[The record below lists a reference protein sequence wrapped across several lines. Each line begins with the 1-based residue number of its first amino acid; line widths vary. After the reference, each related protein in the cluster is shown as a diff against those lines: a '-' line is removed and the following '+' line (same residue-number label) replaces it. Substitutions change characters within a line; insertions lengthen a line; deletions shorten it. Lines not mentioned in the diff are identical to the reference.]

1 MTHLKRIFLLI
12 IIAVGVQ
19 AGARAQLRVGQVAPS
34 VVLPSLSGDSVSLA
48 TLKGKYVLVD
58 FWASWCWPCR
68 RSNKKLRKNI
78 YPAYRNKGFEIVGIS
93 LDRSA
98 SAWKRAVKKDK
109 IKWLQLID
117 TRGEESTTG
126 MEWGAYVI
134 PTSYLLDQQG
144 RVIATDPTPEELA
157 VLLKDLI
164 K

>member
-1 MTHLKRIFLLI
+1 MTHFARIFLAV
-12 IIAVGVQ
+12 IIAVCMHTNGH
-19 AGARAQLRVGQVAPS
+19 AQLRVGQAAPS
-34 VVLPSLSGDSVSLA
+34 VVLPSLKGDSISLA
-48 TLKGKYVLVD
+48 SLKGKYVLVD

-78 YPAYRNKGFEIVGIS
+78 YPVYKNKGFEIVGIS

-109 IKWLQLID
+109 ISWLQLID

-126 MEWGAYVI
+126 MEWGAYAI
-134 PTSYLLDQQG
+134 PTSYLLDPQG
-144 RVIATDPTPEELA
+144 YIIATDPTPEELA
-157 VLLKDLI
+157 ILLKDLL